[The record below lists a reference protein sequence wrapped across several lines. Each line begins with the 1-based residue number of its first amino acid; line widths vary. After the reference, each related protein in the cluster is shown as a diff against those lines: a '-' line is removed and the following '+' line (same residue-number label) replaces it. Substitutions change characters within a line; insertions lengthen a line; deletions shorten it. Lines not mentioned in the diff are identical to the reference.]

1 MGIFLDQLW
10 YNSYVIDDVIM
21 IELLSEV
28 SANSKK
34 IINGGWSNAMYF
46 ILLVASIMK
55 YRRLCDALLTTE
67 KTGMKSV
74 TL

>member
-1 MGIFLDQLW
+1 
-10 YNSYVIDDVIM
+10 M

-34 IINGGWSNAMYF
+34 NINGSWSNAINF

-55 YRRLCDALLTTE
+55 YQRLCDALLTTE